1 MQNKRKQKIKHIITD
16 LTLAVA
22 GIISASI
29 GLKAFLLP
37 NHFLDGGATGI
48 SLLINHLTGF
58 DISILIVLINLP
70 FVFLGYKVVSK
81 RFAIKSFFTIIA
93 LAIVVHYIHIPALTD
108 DKLLIAFFG
117 GLFLGA
123 GIGFSVRGG
132 TVIDGTEVLA
142 IFLSKKIRTTIGV
155 IILIFNIIL
164 FVIVALLIN
173 IEIALYSIL
182 AYVTAS
188 KSADYII
195 HGIEEY
201 IGLTIISEKSEEIRS
216 TLTEQ
221 LGYGVTIYNGKR
233 GFSKRYKAGE
243 DIDIIHTVVTRLE
256 LNKLHTVVDNID
268 PDAFII
274 EYPIND
280 AKGGVINKKELH

>member
-1 MQNKRKQKIKHIITD
+1 MKKNNTKLKRIFTEIF
-16 LTLAVA
+16 LAVA

-37 NHFLDGGATGI
+37 NQFLDGGVTGV
-48 SLLINHLTGF
+48 SLLINNLTGF
-58 DISILIVLINLP
+58 DISVLIILINLP
-70 FVFLGYKVVSK
+70 FIFLGYKVVSK

-93 LAIVVHYIHIPALTD
+93 LAVVVHYLELPTVTE

-142 IFLSKKIRTTIGV
+142 IFLSKKFRTTIGA
-155 IILIFNIIL
+155 IILIFNVIL

-173 IEIALYSIL
+173 IEVALYSIL

-188 KSADYII
+188 KAADYII

-201 IGLTIISEKSEEIRS
+201 IGLTIISEKSEEIRHA
-216 TLTEQ
+216 LTTQ

-233 GFSKRYKAGE
+233 GFSSKYEAGA
-243 DIDIIHTVVTRLE
+243 DINIIHTVVTRLE
-256 LNKLHTVVDNID
+256 LNRLHSVVDSID
-268 PDAFII
+268 LSAFII

-280 AKGGVINKKELH
+280 AKGGVINKKKIH